1 MAIATSL
8 SIKYKCG
15 HTQATD
21 LSAIPAGRRKSHAYG
36 LGKNR
41 ICGRCFSKDN
51 AEGRAAFLAQRNAQA
66 LAEAESFEND
76 HEIPPLTGSEKQLS
90 WGTRTRYE
98 LLSKAFEDLTVGD
111 EALMTYEEFE
121 ARILAPSRNVLRA
134 SWWIDNKEAEV
145 EDIEEL
151 VSTAVTEDDRVE
163 SENPF

>member
-36 LGKNR
+36 LGKNG

-76 HEIPPLTGSEKQLS
+76 HQIPPLTGSEKQLS

-111 EALMTYEEFE
+111 EA
-121 ARILAPSRNVLRA
+121 PNDLRGLR
-134 SWWIDNKEAEV
+134 STNPGSITRRSPCQ
-145 EDIEEL
+145 L
-151 VSTAVTEDDRVE
+151 VDRQQRR
-163 SENPF
+163 